1 MIFCLLT
8 ILIWLGSILYKHCLI
23 LYCFREHV
31 TPTRK
36 GRKPNPLKNMH
47 PSQITIGSI
56 TTVKKEPGHQGLYF
70 LRK

>member
-1 MIFCLLT
+1 M
-8 ILIWLGSILYKHCLI
+8 LI
-23 LYCFREHV
+23 LLFCRDHV

-56 TTVKKEPGHQGLYF
+56 TTVKKEPGHQGQF
-70 LRK
+70 ITFI